1 MRTCVFIGLVALAMA
16 PTSARSEAQTI
27 WLVDEDD
34 GSDTLNS
41 GFMGWDDAYAS
52 IGKAISQGSA
62 GDTILVSHGTYGPAQ
77 DATYGSID
85 LQDDVTILG
94 GFLGFPSGSVNP
106 NDPDGSFDQTIIS
119 GDGNQRACIADS
131 GVSTRATLR
140 GFRVEDGSSANGGGL
155 FASSTDNLAIEL
167 VTFADNDASV
177 NGGAISVS
185 GTNTGLQI
193 DRCTF
198 ENNNA
203 VLGGGAVHVG
213 PGNEVDF
220 ANGVFSGNGTFTEP
234 ATRQGGALSLDLGS
248 TVSAANCLF
257 NENRALWGGAIYIVP
272 GEIAQDA
279 EYTFRNCTIS
289 RNGTLQAQRGSG
301 IHIYKSGDND
311 QTEVL
316 VTNSIL
322 WLNPPG
328 TDVHKETG
336 NVQVTIQYSDV
347 QGFSNEGGA
356 SINTMGIIQTNP
368 MFLNAAAG
376 NFRLQNGSPCI
387 DAGVVGE
394 EGLDVADIDDD
405 GNFAESLPLD
415 LDLGLRRIDGFPFGS
430 GVIDMGAY
438 ERGPTE
444 QQF

>member
-1 MRTCVFIGLVALAMA
+1 MRTCVFIGLVALATA
-16 PTSARSEAQTI
+16 STSARSDAQTI

-52 IGKAISQGSA
+52 IGKAISQVSA

-140 GFRVEDGSSANGGGL
+140 GFRVEDGSTNSGGGL
-155 FASSTDNLAIEL
+155 LASSTDNLAIEL
-167 VTFADNDASV
+167 VTFADNDASF

-185 GTNTGLQI
+185 GTNTGLEI

-203 VLGGGAVHVG
+203 EAGGGAVYVG
-213 PGNEVDF
+213 PGNQVDL
-220 ANGVFSGNGTFTEP
+220 ANVVFSGNGTFTEP
-234 ATRQGGALSLDLGS
+234 ESRFGGALYLDRDS
-248 TVSAANCLF
+248 TVSVANCLF
-257 NENRALWGGAIYIVP
+257 HENRAEWGGAVFINP
-272 GEIAQDA
+272 GQNEEAGD
-279 EYTFRNCTIS
+279 YTFRNCTIS

-301 IHIYKSGDND
+301 IHIEQSGNND
-311 QTEVL
+311 RAEVL
-316 VTNSIL
+316 ITNSIL

-336 NVQVTIQYSDV
+336 QVQVTIQYSDV
-347 QGFSNEGGA
+347 QSFGSGGGA
-356 SINTMGIIQTNP
+356 SITTNGIIQTNP
-368 MFLNAAAG
+368 LFLNAAAG

-387 DAGVVGE
+387 DAGTVGE
-394 EGLDVADIDDD
+394 EGMDVADIDDD
-405 GNFAESLPLD
+405 GNFTEALPLD

-438 ERGPTE
+438 EAGPNE
-444 QQF
+444 GQL